1 MQTPSPR
8 ARPLTVAESPP
19 APAARAAM
27 LRALRALRAG
37 PGASRVL
44 AVLAGL
50 ALAGAFAPFKL
61 WPCAVLAPAVL
72 LWLWMRATSPREA
85 ALLGFAFSAGTYG
98 AGTWWLYISIHGFG
112 QAPVWLALLLLVAL
126 VGIMSAWQA
135 LLGYALARW
144 LPRTP
149 GLGTLVAMPSAW
161 LLVEWWRGWFLSGFP
176 WLSLGY
182 SQTDTWLRGFAPVG
196 GVYLVSAV
204 LLLGAGGL
212 VTLVQ
217 ARGPLRVLGAA
228 LLVLP
233 WPLGLALD
241 HIDWTQPQG
250 AAASVAILQGAIP
263 QDQKWL
269 DSNRDTTLDLYR
281 RLHTE
286 ALGARLIVW
295 PESAPPDLANNIP
308 RYLSGIWSSARALDS
323 DVLMGV
329 VRVAGDGETY
339 YNSILAMGAGEPAF
353 YDKHHLVP
361 FGEYFPVPSF
371 VRQWLRLM
379 SLPYSDFTPGG
390 TEQPPLVAGGMK
402 LAASICYE
410 DAYPGAQRH
419 AMRDA
424 TMLVNVTNDAWFG
437 RAGARYQHFQIARMR
452 AIESR
457 RFMLRAANDG
467 VSAVIDER
475 GRVVAAAPEYEPAVL
490 RGMAQ
495 PRAGG
500 TPWLATGNAPVIA
513 AAAVALALLGGGPW
527 LRRRRPATP

>member
-1 MQTPSPR
+1 
-8 ARPLTVAESPP
+8 VAESWR
-19 APAARAAM
+19 ARA
-27 LRALRALRAG
+27 
-37 PGASRVL
+37 L
-44 AVLAGL
+44 AFAAGL
-50 ALAGAFAPFKL
+50 ALAGAFAPLSL
-61 WPCAVLAPAVL
+61 WPVAVLAPAVL
-72 LWLWMRATSPREA
+72 MGLWLRAPSPREA
-85 ALLGFAFSAGTYG
+85 AVQGFAFSAGTYG

-112 QAPVWLALLLLVAL
+112 QAPVWLALVLLLAL
-126 VGIMSAWQA
+126 VTIMSAWQA
-135 LLGYALARW
+135 GLGYCLARW
-144 LPRTP
+144 LPRTVGP
-149 GLGTLVAMPSAW
+149 GTLIAMPAAW

-182 SQTDTWLRGFAPVG
+182 SQTDTWLRGFAPLG

-204 LLLGAGGL
+204 LLLAAGGL
-212 VTLVQ
+212 VTLLQ

-228 LLVLP
+228 LLLLP

-241 HIDWTQPQG
+241 RIDWTHPEG
-250 AAASVAILQGAIP
+250 PATSVAILQGAIP

-269 DSNRDTTLDLYR
+269 ESNLDTTLDLYK
-281 RLHTE
+281 RLHVQ

-308 RYLSGIWSSARALDS
+308 QYLSGIWSSARALNS
-323 DVLMGV
+323 DVVMGV

-361 FGEYFPVPSF
+361 FGEYFPVPPF
-371 VRQWLRLM
+371 VRRWLRLM

-390 TEQPPLVAGGMK
+390 TEQPPLAVGGVK

-467 VSAVIDER
+467 VSAVIGER
-475 GRVVAAAPEYEPAVL
+475 GQVVAVAPEYEPAVL
-490 RGMAQ
+490 RGTAQ
-495 PRAGG
+495 PRAGS
-500 TPWLATGNAPVIA
+500 TPWLAAGNTPVVA
-513 AAAVALALLGGGPW
+513 AAAVALALLLAWPR
-527 LRRRRPATP
+527 LRRRRPATA

>member
-1 MQTPSPR
+1 MLTPSPR
-8 ARPLTVAESPP
+8 ARPPTVAESPP
-19 APAARAAM
+19 APAARAA
-27 LRALRALRAG
+27 ALRALLAG
-37 PGASRVL
+37 PGACRVL
-44 AVLAGL
+44 ALLAGL
-50 ALAGAFAPFKL
+50 ALAGAFAPFNL

-72 LWLWMRATSPREA
+72 LGLWMRAPSPREA

-112 QAPVWLALLLLVAL
+112 QAPVWLALLLMVAL

-135 LLGYALARW
+135 ALGYVLARW
-144 LPRTP
+144 LPRAP

-196 GVYLVSAV
+196 GVYLVSA
-204 LLLGAGGL
+204 LLLLAAGGL
-212 VTLVQ
+212 VTVLA
-217 ARGPLRVLGAA
+217 ARGPLRVLGIA
-228 LLVLP
+228 LLLLP
-233 WPLGLALD
+233 WPLGWALD
-241 HIDWTQPQG
+241 RIDWTHPDG
-250 AAASVAILQGAIP
+250 PATTIAILQGAIP

-269 DSNRDTTLDLYR
+269 ESNLDTTLALYR

-308 RYLSGIWSSARALDS
+308 QYLSGIWSSARALDS
-323 DVLMGV
+323 DVVMGV
-329 VRVAGDGETY
+329 QRVAQDGETY
-339 YNSILAMGAGEPAF
+339 YNSILALGVGEPMF

-361 FGEYFPVPSF
+361 FGEYFPVPQS
-371 VRQWLRLM
+371 VRSWLRLM
-379 SLPYSDFTPGG
+379 SLPNSDFTAGPEEQAPLAVGG
-390 TEQPPLVAGGMK
+390 VK

-410 DAYPGAQRH
+410 DGYPAAQRH
-419 AMRDA
+419 AMGDS

-467 VSAVIDER
+467 VSALIDER
-475 GRVVAAAPEYEPAVL
+475 GRAVAVAPEYEPAVL
-490 RGMAQ
+490 RGTAQ
-495 PRAGG
+495 PRAGR
-500 TPWLATGNAPVIA
+500 TPWLVLGNTPVVA
-513 AAAVALALLGGGPW
+513 AAAAALALLLGWPR

>member
-1 MQTPSPR
+1 MSTPRQR
-8 ARPLTVAESPP
+8 ARALTVADSRP
-19 APAARAAM
+19 APVAPTATFAALAGDPWTS
-27 LRALRALRAG
+27 RALAL
-37 PGASRVL
+37 
-44 AVLAGL
+44 LAGL
-50 ALAGAFAPFKL
+50 ALAGAFAPFDL

-72 LWLWMRATSPREA
+72 LTLWLRAPAPREA

-112 QAPVWLALLLLVAL
+112 QAPVWLALLLLAAL

-135 LLGYALARW
+135 ALGYVLARW

-149 GLGTLVAMPSAW
+149 GLGTLVAMPAAW

-182 SQTDTWLRGFAPVG
+182 SQTDSWLRGFAPVG
-196 GVYLVSAV
+196 GVYLVSFV
-204 LLLGAGGL
+204 LLLAAGGL
-212 VTLVQ
+212 VTVLFG
-217 ARGPLRVLGAA
+217 RGALRGVGAG
-228 LLVLP
+228 LLLLP
-233 WPLGLALD
+233 WPLGYALD
-241 HIDWTQPQG
+241 RVDWTHPAG
-250 AAASVAILQGAIP
+250 APTSVAILQGAIP

-329 VRVAGDGETY
+329 VRVAEDGETY
-339 YNSILAMGAGEPAF
+339 YNSILALGAGEPAF
-353 YDKHHLVP
+353 YNKHHLVP

-390 TEQPPLVAGGMK
+390 SEQPPLAAGGMK

-410 DAYPGAQRH
+410 DAYPGAQRG
-419 AMRDA
+419 AMRAA

-437 RAGARYQHFQIARMR
+437 KAGARYQHFQIARMR

-475 GRVVAAAPEYEPAVL
+475 GRIVAIAPEYEPAVL

-495 PRAGG
+495 PRAGA
-500 TPWLATGNAPVIA
+500 TPWLVTGNTPVVG
-513 AAAVALALLGGGPW
+513 AAAVALALLAGWRG
-527 LRRRRPATP
+527 LRRRRPATA